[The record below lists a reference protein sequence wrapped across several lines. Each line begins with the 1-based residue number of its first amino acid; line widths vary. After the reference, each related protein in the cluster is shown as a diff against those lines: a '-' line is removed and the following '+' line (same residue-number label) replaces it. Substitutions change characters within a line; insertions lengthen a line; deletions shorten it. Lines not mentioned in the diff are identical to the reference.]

1 MEYRLTPIKLDCYL
15 NEACESQCNLAVEP
29 CRRKNVVVNMSLMS
43 PVRRRRLFR
52 IALACTLLLVLG
64 GLVVSWFVAGAL
76 VAASPSPI
84 GKPPRD
90 LNAVSISIESDSG
103 SLIAGWYTKPV
114 ECDGVV
120 VLMHGIRGSRLSMLE
135 RARLLHASRC
145 ATVMIDL
152 QAHGES
158 TGDAITIGHLEQH
171 DVRAA
176 VEYARRKHP
185 SQPIGVVGVSLGG
198 AAAVLAS
205 PLDIDALVIESVYPD
220 VDAAIHNRVSARL
233 GPVAAI
239 PSELLLIQL
248 GPRLGISRPELRPID
263 QIPKVDCPV
272 LVASGTADLHTT
284 ASETQAI
291 FNAARQPKELHLF
304 EGAGHVDLLR
314 FEPLEYRDHII
325 GFLRRHLGVN

>member
-1 MEYRLTPIKLDCYL
+1 
-15 NEACESQCNLAVEP
+15 
-29 CRRKNVVVNMSLMS
+29 MS

-52 IALACTLLLVLG
+52 FALASTLLLVLG
-64 GLVVSWFVAGAL
+64 GLLTSWFVAGAL
-76 VAASPSPI
+76 VAASPRHL

-90 LNAVSISIESDSG
+90 LNAVSFSIESDSG
-103 SLIAGWYTKPV
+103 SLIAGWHTEPV
-114 ECDGVV
+114 DCDGVV
-120 VLMHGIRGSRLSMLE
+120 ILVHGIRGSRLTMLE
-135 RARLLHASRC
+135 RARLLHASRF

-158 TGDAITIGHLEQH
+158 TGDSITIGHLEKH

-185 SQPIGVVGVSLGG
+185 SQPIGLVGVSLGG

-239 PSELLLIQL
+239 PSELLLVQL
-248 GPRLGISRPELRPID
+248 GPRLGISRSELRPID
-263 QIPKVDCPV
+263 QISKVDCPV

-284 ASETQAI
+284 VSETRAI

-304 EGAGHVDLLR
+304 DGAGHVDLLR
-314 FEPLEYRDHII
+314 FEPVEYRDQII
-325 GFLRRHLGVN
+325 GFLNRHLRAN